1 MSLYHLFQT
10 SNIAQ
15 SVGEYFGLIETLEV
29 KINRLTKADLDAGI
43 RSLNQARN
51 STTSEQREL
60 IRDARRNFNKAI
72 TFESK
77 QRLASAY
84 LGLAFCHYYFDERQ
98 NCKDSLE
105 KIIKMDSLS
114 FYHLGD
120 VFIHFFDSE
129 LTRVDLNFSWFQRDV
144 LDFIASNLGEYPYEK
159 CDNPLYY
166 SKESY
171 KLYKRRRKILKKKM
185 TQRYWKEGKYIDFI
199 FHRIF

>member
-10 SNIAQ
+10 SNVAQ

-29 KINRLTKADLDAGI
+29 KINRLTRAELDAGI

-72 TFESK
+72 TLESK

-105 KIIKMDSLS
+105 KIIEMDALS
-114 FYHLGD
+114 FHHLGH
-120 VFIHFFDSE
+120 VFIHFFDDE
-129 LTRVDLNFSWFQRDV
+129 LTRLRVNFKWFQRDV
-144 LDFIASNLGEYPYEK
+144 LDFIASNLGEY
-159 CDNPLYY
+159 LYCKSRKRLY
-166 SKESY
+166 ISKEDKKKDNKDTIKSDWKNGY
-171 KLYKRRRKILKKKM
+171 YIEAILKSFL
-185 TQRYWKEGKYIDFI
+185 RSC
-199 FHRIF
+199 